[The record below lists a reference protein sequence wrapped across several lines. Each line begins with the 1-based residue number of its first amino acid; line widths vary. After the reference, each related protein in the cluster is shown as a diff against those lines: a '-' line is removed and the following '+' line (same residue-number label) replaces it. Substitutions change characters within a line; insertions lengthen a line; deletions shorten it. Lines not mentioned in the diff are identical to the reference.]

1 MGLLDDLTNL
11 LGGSRTESDVAKDKQ
26 DAVDEAA
33 KLDLAGLQSLIK
45 KVMEMISSKTS
56 ELNGLQD
63 QLKDL
68 NPMDLLG
75 EKGSNLKEQVSGL
88 LSVVST
94 LKTKLGVYQDALK
107 DKQSDTNA

>member
-1 MGLLDDLTNL
+1 
-11 LGGSRTESDVAKDKQ
+11 
-26 DAVDEAA
+26 
-33 KLDLAGLQSLIK
+33 LQA
-45 KVMEMISSKTS
+45 
-56 ELNGLQD
+56 

-107 DKQSDTNA
+107 DKQ

>member
-1 MGLLDDLTNL
+1 MGLLEDLTNL

-33 KLDLAGLQSLIK
+33 KLDLALQA
-45 KVMEMISSKTS
+45 
-56 ELNGLQD
+56 

-75 EKGSNLKEQVSGL
+75 EKGSNLKEQVQGL

-107 DKQSDTNA
+107 DKQ

>member
-11 LGGSRTESDVAKDKQ
+11 LGGKRTESDVAKDKQ

-33 KLDLAGLQSLIK
+33 KLDLAGLQDLIK
-45 KVMEMISSKTS
+45 KVMEMISSKTG
-56 ELNGLQD
+56 ELNGLQA

-107 DKQSDTNA
+107 DKQ